1 MFMWSCCCLHRVLI
15 DIGRQMLNTTDLKSL
30 KPREKLNNM
39 VSSQV
44 YFNNLYLVSCLKLK
58 VELV

>member
-1 MFMWSCCCLHRVLI
+1 VLI